1 MLQLLNVA
9 LFLYGPVQDGGNQAK
24 HCTGNPDR
32 IVIAEYFVEHTGLA
46 RQGVRPNQG
55 TSVCEYAVIQ

>member
-24 HCTGNPDR
+24 HWTGNPDR
-32 IVIAEYFVEHTGLA
+32 IVIAEHFVEHTRLA

>member
-1 MLQLLNVA
+1 
-9 LFLYGPVQDGGNQAK
+9 VQDGGNQAK